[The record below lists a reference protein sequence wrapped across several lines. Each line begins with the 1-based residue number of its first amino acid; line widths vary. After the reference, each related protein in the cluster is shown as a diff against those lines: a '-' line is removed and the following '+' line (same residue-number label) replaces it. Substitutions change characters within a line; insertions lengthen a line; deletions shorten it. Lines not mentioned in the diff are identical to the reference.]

1 MRTGPVNHRD
11 LSIFEHDP
19 VERVF
24 VRGAVE
30 IVNILIKLREMFSD
44 TFHKGGLT
52 GAWTPFQADN
62 PRAVLRCVYSKRK
75 IPRAYCCPGNNVVP
89 KTRLYLLI
97 C

>member
-1 MRTGPVNHRD
+1 MISSLLSWTGSVDHCD
-11 LSIFEHDP
+11 LSILEHDP

-30 IVNILIKLREMFSD
+30 IVDIFIKLRKMFSD

-62 PRAVLRCVYSKRK
+62 PVCLALS
-75 IPRAYCCPGNNVVP
+75 
-89 KTRLYLLI
+89 
-97 C
+97 